1 MEIHPVSTIKP
12 AYKGSVHKSIKKY
25 TRKVVFAEIDKCIS
39 GANCRHELINDTH
52 HSPLD
57 MTAFSGHEF
66 LQKIQEFMKPQHKNS
81 SVKLNSMRAL
91 EISNPICKQSI
102 LIFRTPFKNS
112 EFGLKSAWVSNTA
125 IGCPKSVGKP
135 GYTAVLTLVGI
146 NFSQIKTRFKARL
159 IEKFAKECDLK
170 TTVKQDAE
178 KYIMQAKEKMPSLE
192 PTNLSGKI
200 KHIINVR
207 RNNNQT
213 SRYYKNQWLH
223 YIGKRR
229 TYLKEY

>member
-1 MEIHPVSTIKP
+1 MFADEIRSTAKP
-12 AYKGSVHKSIKKY
+12 KEMDEFFLKEAERELQETALNKNGSS
-25 TRKVVFAEIDKCIS
+25 
-39 GANCRHELINDTH
+39 
-52 HSPLD
+52 
-57 MTAFSGHEF
+57 F
-66 LQKIQEFMKPQHKNS
+66 L
-81 SVKLNSMRAL
+81 
-91 EISNPICKQSI
+91 
-102 LIFRTPFKNS
+102 
-112 EFGLKSAWVSNTA
+112 
-125 IGCPKSVGKP
+125 GK
-135 GYTAVLTLVGI
+135 
-146 NFSQIKTRFKARL
+146 IKTRFKARL